1 MNAKRFSLIA
11 ILAGIATLTISPQ
24 SCRYADDAD
33 KKTTYELSQ
42 KIKVDLK
49 TYDAIRAEIK
59 YPVRE

>member
-11 ILAGIATLTISPQ
+11 ILAGIATLTISPS
-24 SCRYADDAD
+24 SCRQIDNSD